1 MKDQGRAIQV
11 EFVGPGVIPRKL
23 KAAMLGEWGLL
34 VLRCSGSAF
43 IAFIRT
49 WPSFLQPYSGTAPL
63 ATQNTSGRAIET
75 HKTGVADDVIFWSG
89 ATERPVI
96 GKSASDK
103 KAEEIGSTRKNEKHG
118 QSKIERLV
126 VSSSGDL
133 AYEYGSSTIEF
144 DDTQSG
150 KHESFSPTYL
160 RVWKRDGS
168 VWRVAAAFFRPNP
181 SKICPAE

>member
-1 MKDQGRAIQV
+1 MTKTRIV
-11 EFVGPGVIPRKL
+11 PL
-23 KAAMLGEWGLL
+23 GLL
-34 VLRCSGSAF
+34 LAVFFVVLLNSQAQSNAEKELR
-43 IAFIRT
+43 
-49 WPSFLQPYSGTAPL
+49 Q
-63 ATQNTSGRAIET
+63 AIET

-96 GKSASDK
+96 GKSASDQ

-133 AYEYGSSTIEF
+133 AYEYGSGTIEF

-160 RVWKRDGS
+160 RVWKRDGG
-168 VWRVAAAFFRPNP
+168 VWKVAAAFFRPNP

>member
-1 MKDQGRAIQV
+1 MRIADRGGNEQAALGNLGRGQSQV
-11 EFVGPGVIPRKL
+11 LLHRLQRFFGVLKFALRVGCLLAGPSRVVFRVP
-23 KAAMLGEWGLL
+23 ASNFSFL
-34 VLRCSGSAF
+34 VLR
-43 IAFIRT
+43 
-49 WPSFLQPYSGTAPL
+49 
-63 ATQNTSGRAIET
+63 
-75 HKTGVADDVIFWSG
+75 G
-89 ATERPVI
+89 AGIVLLFQLFV
-96 GKSASDK
+96 SASDKSFALRNQGHQVVLSHK

-168 VWRVAAAFFRPNP
+168 VWKVAAAFFRPNP